1 MADLGNLYFD
11 ILFRDKTAEQRKKL
25 KAEITKDL
33 QAKLDVGFDKKKLV
47 GDMKTLLQ
55 SEKFKINVVVDK
67 ASTTQAVRAALQAA
81 GLNTNFTAS
90 DLRPP
95 KPQPFKPKRRL
106 LPQLHVSLRDKEP
119 PVPPKRNWIWLMPVR
134 DQPMQQGGT

>member
-90 DLRPP
+90 DLRAA
-95 KPQPFKPKRRL
+95 KAAAIQTKRRL
-106 LPQLHVSLRDKEP
+106 LPQLQVSLRDKEP
-119 PVPPKRNWIWLMPVR
+119 PVPPKRNWIWLMPV
-134 DQPMQQGGT
+134 

>member
-55 SEKFKINVVVDK
+55 SEKFKINVV
-67 ASTTQAVRAALQAA
+67 
-81 GLNTNFTAS
+81 
-90 DLRPP
+90 RPYSI
-95 KPQPFKPKRRL
+95 RL
-106 LPQLHVSLRDKEP
+106 
-119 PVPPKRNWIWLMPVR
+119 RNWLLLLRSGLW
-134 DQPMQQGGT
+134 T

>member
-1 MADLGNLYFD
+1 M
-11 ILFRDKTAEQRKKL
+11 
-25 KAEITKDL
+25 
-33 QAKLDVGFDKKKLV
+33 
-47 GDMKTLLQ
+47 
-55 SEKFKINVVVDK
+55 VVDK

-90 DLRPP
+90 DLRAA
-95 KPQPFKPKRRL
+95 KAAAIQPKRRL

>member
-67 ASTTQAVRAALQAA
+67 ASTTPSCPCRL
-81 GLNTNFTAS
+81 AS
-90 DLRPP
+90 
-95 KPQPFKPKRRL
+95 RRVEYKL
-106 LPQLHVSLRDKEP
+106 YSK
-119 PVPPKRNWIWLMPVR
+119 
-134 DQPMQQGGT
+134 